1 MELPAGPG
9 VRCDFGFGPG
19 DEVPPFYDS
28 LIGKLIVWGRD
39 RAEALA
45 RGRRALDELVVEGIA
60 TTVPFH
66 RQLADDPAVVAA
78 AYHVQFL
85 DERLASPQ

>member
-1 MELPAGPG
+1 
-9 VRCDFGFGPG
+9 
-19 DEVPPFYDS
+19 VPPFYDS

-39 RAEALA
+39 REEALA

-60 TTVPFH
+60 TTASFH

-85 DERLASPQ
+85 DERLASLQ